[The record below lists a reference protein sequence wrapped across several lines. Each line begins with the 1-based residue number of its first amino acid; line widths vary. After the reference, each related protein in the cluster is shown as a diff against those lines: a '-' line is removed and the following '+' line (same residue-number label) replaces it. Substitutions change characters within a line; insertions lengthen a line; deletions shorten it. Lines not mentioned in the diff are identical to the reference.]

1 MDKKQLKT
9 VLAVLNVV
17 RSTFPE
23 TNEFIDSTLKE
34 ECEKERMTADE
45 VIFYKFE
52 SIKLVWINIF
62 VLDLVLKCLFFLFI
76 DMKCVTDHK
85 KTKRLSK
92 EEIKTK
98 LLDSMTIDEIVEFDD
113 LNKEAEE
120 TQDPEEAAKIIKR
133 YEDIIKTKNK
143 GIINVA
149 YHQGQVFKRFKEKE
163 KFAKLVS
170 ELGFH
175 KTTIIFKISVFK
187 LCKKYPK
194 LLNLL

>member
-1 MDKKQLKT
+1 MRQIKKK
-9 VLAVLNVV
+9 A
-17 RSTFPE
+17 
-23 TNEFIDSTLKE
+23 KG
-34 ECEKERMTADE
+34 
-45 VIFYKFE
+45 
-52 SIKLVWINIF
+52 
-62 VLDLVLKCLFFLFI
+62 
-76 DMKCVTDHK
+76 
-85 KTKRLSK
+85 LSK
-92 EEIKTK
+92 EDVKKK
-98 LLDSMTIDEIVEFDD
+98 LLDSMTADEIVDD

-120 TQDPEEAAKIIKR
+120 TQDLEEASKIIKQ

-194 LLNLL
+194 LLKSSIGLEFFKSYHKDIKMIWEEYEKDF